1 MNKSLVKKLPI
12 LIFSIILFFIFY
24 ESQDSFL
31 KGKLSSNDTL
41 LLKYEEFK
49 KGGIE
54 KEISLSNELIQAVID
69 TAESFIGTPNR
80 IGGITQ
86 DSIDASGLIY
96 VSLKKNGITKFPRIA
111 QDMARYG
118 EIITKAENLEK
129 GDLVFYFDTYK
140 TERLI
145 TSVGIYLGDNKFISS
160 TSKKGV
166 SIDKIDNP
174 SFKENYWIN
183 HFFYGTRIFK
193 N

>member
-1 MNKSLVKKLPI
+1 MNKSFVNKLPI

-24 ESQDSFL
+24 ESQDNFL

-96 VSLKKNGITKFPRIA
+96 VSLKKNGVTKFPRIA

>member
-1 MNKSLVKKLPI
+1 MNKSFVNKLPI

-24 ESQDSFL
+24 ESQDNFL

>member
-86 DSIDASGLIY
+86 DSIDASGLIH
-96 VSLKKNGITKFPRIA
+96 VSLKKNGITEFPRIA